1 MHVDAYDFGR
11 IVVDGKTYTD
21 DLILLPDGARPK
33 WRRRHGH
40 TLLEG
45 DLDDVFATGPDL
57 LVIGTGAFGHMIV
70 PEETWEALTSA
81 GIETVIEKTAK
92 AVRTYNRLDEE
103 GQHAA
108 GAFHLTC

>member
-11 IVVDGKTYTD
+11 IIVDGKTYTADLLLLSD
-21 DLILLPDGARPK
+21 DVRPE

-45 DLDDVFATGPDL
+45 DLDDVLATGPDL
-57 LVIGTGAFGHMIV
+57 LVIGTGAFGHMTV
-70 PEETWEALTSA
+70 PEETWEALQNA
-81 GIETVIEKTAK
+81 GVQTVIEKTAK

-103 GQHAA
+103 GRHVA